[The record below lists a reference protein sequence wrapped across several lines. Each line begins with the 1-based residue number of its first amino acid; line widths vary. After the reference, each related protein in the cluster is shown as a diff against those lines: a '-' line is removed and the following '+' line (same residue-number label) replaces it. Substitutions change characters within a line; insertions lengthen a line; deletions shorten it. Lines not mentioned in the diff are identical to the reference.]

1 MKKDFSKFIII
12 SFLTISIIFSYI
24 LKCKTITVSQSE
36 AEIKKAEIEKVEE
49 IIEKNESV
57 KKISPEISIKLPSHL
72 SYPQT
77 IAQIK
82 KWKEEAPDLTE
93 VGTYGQTKKNVD
105 LYYIRVHNTLDK
117 SPKPVVLITACI
129 HGNEPL
135 ASGVT
140 MAYVGNLIDQY
151 GKDKKITDIIN
162 TRDLYFIPVVSPD
175 SYTTS
180 RYVDGVDPN
189 RDFPTPKTPEHQST
203 PTVNALRD
211 FYWKIKPSAVVSGHT
226 YGRLFMTPYGDSYKK
241 TPHEVDFSRIVGKMA
256 SLADYKKI
264 HCAELYNKPID
275 GSEVDWFYR
284 NGSIAICAE
293 YGTHQHK
300 PTLEEIKKEFNRVKD
315 ALDLFVVEAPIVK
328 VTVVDEGIDFSKNT
342 GIARNYLRLPNGDL
356 FPAGPYQNYD

>member
-1 MKKDFSKFIII
+1 MKKDFSKFIVI
-12 SFLTISIIFSYI
+12 SFLTISIFFSYI
-24 LKCKTITVSQSE
+24 FKCKTIAASKSE
-36 AEIKKAEIEKVEE
+36 EKVEK
-49 IIEKNESV
+49 IIEKIESV
-57 KKISPEISIKLPSHL
+57 KKNSPESSEISVKLPSHL
-72 SYPQT
+72 SYLQT

-93 VGTYGQTKKNVD
+93 VGTYGQTKKTVD
-105 LYYIRVHNTLDK
+105 LYYIRVNNNLDK

-140 MAYVGNLIDQY
+140 MAYIGNLIDQY
-151 GKDKKITDIIN
+151 GKDKKITDMIN

-175 SYTTS
+175 SYPNN
-180 RYVDGVDPN
+180 RHVDGVDPN
-189 RDFPTPKTPEHQST
+189 RDFPSPKTPEHQST

-211 FYWKIKPSAVVSGHT
+211 FYWKIKPSAVISGHT
-226 YGRLFMTPYGDSYKK
+226 YGRLFMTPYGDNYKK
-241 TPHEVDFSRIVGKMA
+241 TPHEADFSRIVGKMA

-356 FPAGPYQNYD
+356 SPAGPYQNYD